1 MGGGDG
7 GDQRVG
13 ISVQLWVGFCA
24 AGIIVGE
31 RVWGARRGEVGGDEG
46 PILASVAVSAQVPTA
61 CVGVDD
67 GL

>member
-13 ISVQLWVGFCA
+13 ISVQLWVGFRA

-46 PILASVAVSAQVPTA
+46 PVLEDKRCENGVAGEDAHHK
-61 CVGVDD
+61 
-67 GL
+67 L